1 MVEIVLLS
9 GGIDSVTLLYLK
21 QRDGAHLH
29 ALFAD
34 YGQRAAGEEW
44 RAAQYHANCLD
55 VPLTRLDLAAVG
67 ETFRAGQTQRLHV
80 PLPHRNLV
88 ALALGLS
95 FAAQM
100 GAQRIHLALN
110 RDDVT
115 AYPSASQSF
124 LDSFNTMARSLG
136 EFVVQTPLLALDKIQ
151 VIQQALALGIDL
163 SQTYSCLLGYPK
175 ACGHCPQCVH
185 RGAALGAAG
194 LSGEG
199 K

>member
-1 MVEIVLLS
+1 
-9 GGIDSVTLLYLK
+9 
-21 QRDGAHLH
+21 
-29 ALFAD
+29 
-34 YGQRAAGEEW
+34 
-44 RAAQYHANCLD
+44 
-55 VPLTRLDLAAVG
+55 
-67 ETFRAGQTQRLHV
+67 
-80 PLPHRNLV
+80 LPHRNLV

-151 VIQQALALGIDL
+151 VIQQALVLGIDL

-185 RGAALGAAG
+185 RGAALCAVG
-194 LSGEG
+194 LLGEG